1 MLHPEMPTPHH
12 IRSPFINAPPFNLWL
27 SPPGAEGRGGKQ
39 GPGPPLKY
47 SAPVYI
53 YN

>member
-1 MLHPEMPTPHH
+1 MAPLLIGNHH
-12 IRSPFINAPPFNLWL
+12 ECCFSKSAAR
-27 SPPGAEGRGGKQ
+27 PGAEGRGGKQ

>member
-1 MLHPEMPTPHH
+1 MKKSKKYVTNQFIPRH
-12 IRSPFINAPPFNLWL
+12 IYA
-27 SPPGAEGRGGKQ
+27 GAEGRGGKQ

-47 SAPVYI
+47 SAPIYI